1 MVQVSIHIRPTTGY
15 HHPNKIDHLQ
25 IDSADRLETI
35 QERYSTA
42 GSTTRLYYAG
52 HELPLNSSIGSHD
65 FDDGAMLECCRS
77 PAMSAALTACLKDFE
92 RIRKL
97 PAMDR
102 TMQNLIRI
110 LQTPAHIS
118 NDIDHEMWENWTND
132 RLKTRTINLATIKA
146 VLQRQQR
153 YHVHDLPMCDDCQS
167 LHQALEKHKVWTG
180 GGNEDQTS
188 KSVFK
193 QQSHIFKPQKKDGN
207 PSTNWILVEEKLRI
221 QEDMRRSFAAGLL
234 RFTPGYDSPPED
246 WLEEFVRRDHAR
258 HCAVQSSSVC
268 NDIIADSHL
277 AYLVNSPPR
286 QNLPPRSNGSRSN
299 IRTSSVGATSSPA
312 RASYTPQYAS
322 GPYAVLAALHLA
334 MHSKHRQSNGRR
346 FLSLTEDLLK
356 RMAQPLCRSNLYDKG
371 RIRGRNAFACM
382 DGLIEKQLVRKEMVR
397 NAGGGAAGGE
407 IEKWGLLRVAEVLGE
422 KCADFDRAVN
432 HVIPLRNI
440 DDAHLKSNA
449 NLALCLD
456 TREDVH
462 LLERIKMTCDDEN
475 VPFVERE
482 LPAGDYLFIDQSG
495 SLEHVLP
502 LVIER
507 KSWSDLADSCL
518 GKGRA
523 LNRLDCVKLGSSSG
537 CSGNCQLCKMKRCGC
552 RRVMFIIEGERCLG
566 SDSVHR
572 TAKKCT
578 KENCCS
584 ACRLLS
590 ERHDVTQDV
599 LEGVLHRLQIEHGCL
614 IHYTKSYNE
623 TISSLF
629 DIRTLLQTGS
639 NSLCGVPISFESFAS
654 NARRKSSTYV
664 GQVQPRPTRVQD
676 LNVEKVLELVGSC
689 EWDLDLV
696 RSLCAEIPDQAR
708 PNYPPSRKKN
718 KMSDVIELND
728 SDDGDSFFDVDCPN
742 EGSTTKPRCSS
753 SKRKQKT
760 NEMICLDSESD
771 DEIQL
776 VTEIRGGGDIY
787 DLSSDNEV
795 DDVSRDDIEA
805 RGREMSDGQ
814 AINFGSDCES
824 DYDPFANLSR
834 FNKEKRKMSLA
845 KSFDSDDSSSDDSI
859 TLDQGKQ
866 SNQRKFS
873 APNESPPAPMMIGK
887 RSSTTS
893 SIAKKRTCKAS
904 SIAKKLLYDRGND
917 SQNRQPYKARDSSA
931 YAYASASSFVLATPS
946 TALPSRIRSPSTM
959 KKRKAS
965 EMINDER
972 NVNVNNTDRAYPLLI
987 LHGWD
992 DYDRQFH
999 HRLDKMWKEIY
1010 PCTID
1015 INDFYTESI
1024 SRLNARI
1031 DESGFT
1037 FVRRRSLMR
1046 FTLWMQL
1053 TVGVQIRAV
1062 QRMQFADEIKS
1073 YFCQSKNSSEAIGS
1087 SALLPGASPPAS
1099 TCLGPHSTP
1108 VASLTQRIVGTDPV
1122 CRRAVMSTNLGPR
1135 STPAASSTQR
1145 SVGRDQVCQS
1155 AVMLVEKKY
1164 PTTSKREIDLVRD
1177 ARLRRFAAVG
1187 QEKNPRTWTCPRC
1200 TLENYLLDEKC
1211 AMCHCV
1217 VPTKQPSMAAHVWSC
1232 SRCTCQNTID
1242 RTSCSA
1248 CNTPKIT
1255 SSDVSPIL
1263 SSTHR
1268 PDHAKS
1274 SYAATSWAEP
1284 STSMDTSPMAAGKR
1298 AARCGACGQEDH
1310 TRANATEFNCPAY
1323 FDEKEVDRRENNR
1336 LKREKTLAAEQEK
1349 IRAIEKEAVKAEKM
1363 KAEFARLNEE
1373 LMRSNE
1379 RTEAFR
1385 KEELKRRKQK
1395 VQRLQKRQNGT

>member
-15 HHPNKIDHLQ
+15 HNPNKIDHLH

-35 QERYSTA
+35 QERYPTTGS
-42 GSTTRLYYAG
+42 STTRLYFGG
-52 HELPLNSSIGSHD
+52 HELPLNSSLGSHD
-65 FDDGAMLECCRS
+65 FDDGAILECCRS

-92 RIRKL
+92 KIRKL

-102 TMQNLIRI
+102 TMQNLTRI

-153 YHVHDLPMCDDCQS
+153 YHVHDLPMCNDCQS

-180 GGNEDQTS
+180 GGNEDPTS

-193 QQSHIFKPQKKDGN
+193 QQSHIFKPLKKDGN

-221 QEDMRRSFAAGLL
+221 QEDIRRSFAAGLL
-234 RFTPGYDSPPED
+234 RFAPGYDSPPED

-258 HCAVQSSSVC
+258 HCAGQSSSGC
-268 NDIIADSHL
+268 NDIITDSHL

-346 FLSLTEDLLK
+346 LLTLTEYQLK
-356 RMAQPLCRSNLYDKG
+356 RMAQPLCRSNLYDNG

-407 IEKWGLLRVAEVLGE
+407 IEKWGLLRVAEVLGK

-462 LLERIKMTCDDEN
+462 LLERIKMTCEDEN

-654 NARRKSSTYV
+654 NARRKNSTYV

-728 SDDGDSFFDVDCPN
+728 SDDGDSFFDLDCPN

-753 SKRKQKT
+753 SERMQKT
-760 NEMICLDSESD
+760 NELICLDSESD

-805 RGREMSDGQ
+805 RGRKMSDGQ

-859 TLDQGKQ
+859 TLDQGNK
-866 SNQRKFS
+866 SNQRKLS

-893 SIAKKRTCKAS
+893 SIAKKRTCTAS
-904 SIAKKLLYDRGND
+904 SIEKKLLYDRGND
-917 SQNRQPYKARDSSA
+917 SQNRQPYKARESSS
-931 YAYASASSFVLATPS
+931 YAYASAFVLATPS
-946 TALPSRIRSPSTM
+946 TALPSRIRSPLTM

-1010 PCTID
+1010 PCTSD

-1053 TVGVQIRAV
+1053 TVDVQIRSV

-1073 YFCQSKNSSEAIGS
+1073 YICQRENSSGALGS
-1087 SALLPGASPPAS
+1087 SALSLGASTPAS
-1099 TCLGPHSTP
+1099 ASLRSHSTP
-1108 VASLTQRIVGTDPV
+1108 VASSTQRVVGVDRV
-1122 CRRAVMSTNLGPR
+1122 CQTAVMPTRLGPH
-1135 STPAASSTQR
+1135 TPPAASSNRR
-1145 SVGRDQVCQS
+1145 SVGL
-1155 AVMLVEKKY
+1155 LVEKNH
-1164 PTTSKREIDLVRD
+1164 PTSSKKEIDLVRE
-1177 ARLRRFAAVG
+1177 ARLKRFAVG
-1187 QEKNPRTWTCPRC
+1187 KEENPSTWTCPRC
-1200 TLENYLLDEKC
+1200 TLENNLVDINC

-1217 VPTKQPSMAAHVWSC
+1217 APTKQTSMAAQVWSC
-1232 SRCTCQNTID
+1232 SRCTCQNTVD
-1242 RTSCSA
+1242 RNSCSA
-1248 CNTPKIT
+1248 CDTPKTT
-1255 SSDVSPIL
+1255 SSDVSPIR

-1268 PDHAKS
+1268 TDHARS
-1274 SYAATSWAEP
+1274 SHAATSWAEP
-1284 STSMDTSPMAAGKR
+1284 STSMGTSPMAASKR
-1298 AARCGACGQEDH
+1298 AARCGACGHEDH

-1323 FDEKEVDRRENNR
+1323 FDEKEVDRREKNR

-1395 VQRLQKRQNGT
+1395 IQRLQKRQNGT